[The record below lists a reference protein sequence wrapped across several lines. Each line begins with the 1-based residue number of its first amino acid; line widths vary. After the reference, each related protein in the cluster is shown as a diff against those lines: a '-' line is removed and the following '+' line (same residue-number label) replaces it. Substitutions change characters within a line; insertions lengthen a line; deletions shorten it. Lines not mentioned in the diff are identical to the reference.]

1 MPGGGGT
8 GGSRGGRGGMETEV
22 AISATVRK
30 KRADRMM
37 EEAEARL
44 RWVRERGATGTVT
57 SVRYIDPDM
66 ANYFMYS
73 DDVYPAFEADGYYVS
88 KVLYEVTLYM

>member
-1 MPGGGGT
+1 LKENSGDVKDGKDGRGMPGG
-8 GGSRGGRGGMETEV
+8 
-22 AISATVRK
+22 VRK

-44 RWVRERGATGTVT
+44 RWVRERGATGTAT
-57 SVRYIDPDM
+57 SARYTDPDM

-73 DDVYPAFEADGYYVS
+73 DDVYPAFEADEIGYYFS
-88 KVLYEVTLYM
+88 KVLYVVTLHI